1 MASYSK
7 GQLEALWEQA
17 GGSKAVA
24 SVAAAIA
31 LAESGGNPAARN
43 PEGPEHAEGLWQI
56 KGQLVPGN
64 ILNPQVN
71 AANAVA
77 KYRAAK
83 GFTPWTT
90 YTSGAYKAHL
100 SSSSA
105 ELIPGED
112 SIPIV
117 GGIGKK
123 LTEFGEAAGHGASAP
138 VEGVESAAS
147 STAGVLKAITEPST
161 WLRLAE
167 GVGGIVLFMVG
178 LKTLT
183 KGTAGATVVREQG
196 GSIKGAVRKA
206 AEVAAVPK

>member
-90 YTSGAYKAHL
+90 YTGGAYKQYLGFDPAQKIAEG
-100 SSSSA
+100 SA
-105 ELIPGED
+105 EGPKGGKELAEGAEAATGVPLKKAGEAID
-112 SIPIV
+112 SV
-117 GGIGKK
+117 GGF
-123 LTEFGEAAGHGASAP
+123 LT
-138 VEGVESAAS
+138 
-147 STAGVLKAITEPST
+147 TLNEPST